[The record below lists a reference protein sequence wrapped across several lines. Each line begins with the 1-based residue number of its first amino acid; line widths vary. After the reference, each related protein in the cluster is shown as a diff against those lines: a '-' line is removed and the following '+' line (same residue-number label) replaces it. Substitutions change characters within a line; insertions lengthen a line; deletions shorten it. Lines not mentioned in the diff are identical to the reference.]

1 METVQEN
8 KRHLSTEARW
18 CQLVLAGNL
27 AMT

>member
-1 METVQEN
+1 METAQEN
-8 KRHLSTEARW
+8 KRHLSAEARW